1 MNATTNTTRKTV
13 LGIGAAVLVAVLA
26 MGVTAC
32 GHLMMMVGGTG
43 ATPPPASEF
52 GLGPRTSAKGLYTAT
67 LESEQPLRTRRL
79 QTVRVRVA
87 DASGRA
93 LDGIAIDVNGGMPQH
108 GHGLPTEPRVTANAG
123 DGIYVIEGVRFNM
136 GGWWE
141 FSLAMTGAAG
151 TDLVTFNL
159 QL

>member
-1 MNATTNTTRKTV
+1 MNAATTRRQRTIRR
-13 LGIGAAVLVAVLA
+13 IGTAILVGALAVGA
-26 MGVTAC
+26 TAC
-32 GHLMMMVGGTG
+32 GHMMMMIHGTG

-52 GLGPRTSAKGLYTAT
+52 GLGPRTSATGLYTAT
-67 LESEQPLRTRRL
+67 LDADQPLRTRRL

-87 DASGRA
+87 DAKGRA
-93 LDGIAIDVNGGMPQH
+93 LDGASIRVDGGMPQH
-108 GHGLPTEPRVTANAG
+108 GHGLPTAPRVTANAG

-141 FSLAMTGAAG
+141 FTLAITSTAG
-151 TDLVTFNL
+151 TDQVTFNL

>member
-1 MNATTNTTRKTV
+1 MNPTTTNSRRSV
-13 LGIGAAVLVAVLA
+13 LGIGAAVLVAMLA
-26 MGVTAC
+26 IGATGC
-32 GHLMMMVGGTG
+32 SHLMMMIHGSG

-87 DASGRA
+87 DANGRA
-93 LDGIAIDVNGGMPQH
+93 LNGVAIAVNGGMPQH
-108 GHGLPTEPRVTANAG
+108 GHGLPTQPRVTGSAG
-123 DGIYVIEGVRFNM
+123 NGIYVIEGVRFNM

-141 FSLAMTGAAG
+141 FKLAITGSAG
-151 TDLVTFNL
+151 TDLITFNL

>member
-1 MNATTNTTRKTV
+1 MTSTTKNTRTSV
-13 LGIGAAVLVAVLA
+13 LGIGAAVLMAVLA
-26 MGVTAC
+26 IGATGC
-32 GHLMMMVGGTG
+32 SHMMMMIHGTG
-43 ATPPPASEF
+43 ATPPAASEF

-67 LESEQPLRTRRL
+67 LESDQPLRTRRL

-87 DASGRA
+87 DANGRA
-93 LDGIAIDVNGGMPQH
+93 MDGVAIAVNGGMPQH

-141 FSLAMTGAAG
+141 FKLLITGAAG